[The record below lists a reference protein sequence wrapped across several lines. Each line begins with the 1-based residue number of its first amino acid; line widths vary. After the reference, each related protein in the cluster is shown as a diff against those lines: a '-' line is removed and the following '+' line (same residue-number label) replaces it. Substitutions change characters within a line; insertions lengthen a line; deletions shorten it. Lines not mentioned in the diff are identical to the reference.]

1 MAACPVLTALNMH
14 TPEPRSCSSHGLR
27 QESQTALPDESG
39 VRAAQE
45 RRDVEAAQRHTAL
58 AQQRTDSAFEEFGL
72 SLEISLSVCEREMA
86 EVRADARTLAAALMS
101 AQAPQTQTLTSVL
114 GEPGAPGAVHG
125 RKTASRH
132 LQHASS
138 NENLAPAAP
147 RHPGQA
153 RGDVGG
159 RRIARTLADL
169 ADQDESAKRNQV
181 PAMSPSALASQLA
194 AKRSSL
200 QARLLSAKSVR

>member
-27 QESQTALPDESG
+27 QESQTPLPDESG

-45 RRDVEAAQRHTAL
+45 RRDVEAAQRQTAL

-72 SLEISLSVCEREMA
+72 SLEISLSVCERELA

-101 AQAPQTQTLTSVL
+101 AQAPQTQAPTSVL
-114 GEPGAPGAVHG
+114 REPGAVHG

-132 LQHASS
+132 MQHAST

-147 RHPGQA
+147 RHPSQA
-153 RGDVGG
+153 RGDAGG

-169 ADQDESAKRNQV
+169 AEQDESAKRTQV

>member
-27 QESQTALPDESG
+27 QESQTPLPDESG

-45 RRDVEAAQRHTAL
+45 RRDVEAAQRQTAL

-72 SLEISLSVCEREMA
+72 SLEISLSVCERELA

-101 AQAPQTQTLTSVL
+101 AQAPQTQAPTSVL
-114 GEPGAPGAVHG
+114 GEPGAVHG

-169 ADQDESAKRNQV
+169 ADQDESAQRTQV

>member
-27 QESQTALPDESG
+27 QESQTPLPDESG

-45 RRDVEAAQRHTAL
+45 RRDVEAAQRQTAL

-72 SLEISLSVCEREMA
+72 SLEISLSVCERELA

-101 AQAPQTQTLTSVL
+101 AQAPQTQTPTSVL
-114 GEPGAPGAVHG
+114 GQPGAPGAVHG

-169 ADQDESAKRNQV
+169 ADQDESAKRTQV

>member
-27 QESQTALPDESG
+27 QEGQTPLPDESG

-45 RRDVEAAQRHTAL
+45 RRDVEAAQRQTAL

-72 SLEISLSVCEREMA
+72 SLEISLSVCERELA

-101 AQAPQTQTLTSVL
+101 AQAPQTQAPTSVL
-114 GEPGAPGAVHG
+114 GEPGAVHG

-132 LQHASS
+132 MQHAST

-147 RHPGQA
+147 RHPSQA
-153 RGDVGG
+153 RGDAGG

-169 ADQDESAKRNQV
+169 AEQDESAKRTQV

>member
-1 MAACPVLTALNMH
+1 M
-14 TPEPRSCSSHGLR
+14 
-27 QESQTALPDESG
+27 
-39 VRAAQE
+39 
-45 RRDVEAAQRHTAL
+45 EAAQRQTAL

-72 SLEISLSVCEREMA
+72 SLEISLSVCERELA

-101 AQAPQTQTLTSVL
+101 AQAPQTQAPTSVL
-114 GEPGAPGAVHG
+114 GEPGAVHG

-132 LQHASS
+132 MQHAST

-169 ADQDESAKRNQV
+169 AEQDESAKRTQV

>member
-14 TPEPRSCSSHGLR
+14 TPEPRPCSSHNLR
-27 QESQTALPDESG
+27 PESQAPLPDESG

-45 RRDVEAAQRHTAL
+45 RRDVEAAQRQTAL

-72 SLEISLSVCEREMA
+72 SLEISLSVCERELA

-101 AQAPQTQTLTSVL
+101 AQAPQTQAPTSVL
-114 GEPGAPGAVHG
+114 GEPGAVHG

-132 LQHASS
+132 MQHAST

-147 RHPGQA
+147 RHPSQA
-153 RGDVGG
+153 RGDAGG

-169 ADQDESAKRNQV
+169 AEQDESAKRTQV